1 VKGLLKLI
9 REEFRKLHRRP
20 LLILATLA
28 SIILPI
34 PVSVLASRTG
44 QGYDYLFKIVIQIG
58 HFILL
63 IPVLCVIASLLFF
76 EERDNHTLRLLS
88 IVPVSFSR
96 LAWAKMTVL
105 LIVSIAYSVFTYTA
119 TLIGAVLGGMPV
131 EKPVQKLFLCLV
143 MGIMTWAAAFPCVAI
158 LVKLSKNYIFSV
170 LFSFLYSISGFILTN
185 ATMPEPSP
193 NLFMV
198 LPVNVIS
205 RWLLPVLSELDTAK
219 YLFDIGPSAVSTPV
233 CVLYLAVCLILFG
246 ALLCRSFCKWKEL

>member
-1 VKGLLKLI
+1 MLKLI
-9 REEFRKLHRRP
+9 QQEFHKLHRRP

-34 PVSVLASRTG
+34 PVSILASRTG

-88 IVPVSFSR
+88 IVPVSFSH

-105 LIVSIAYSVFTYTA
+105 LIVSISYSVFAYIA
-119 TLIGAVLGGMPV
+119 TVIGGVLGNMLV
-131 EKPVQKLFLCLV
+131 ENPIQKLLLCLV
-143 MGIMTWAAAFPCVAI
+143 MGIMTWVAAFPCVAI

-170 LFSFLYSISGFILTN
+170 LSSFLYSIIGFILTN
-185 ATMPEPSP
+185 ATMPNPSP

-205 RWLLPVLSELDTAK
+205 RWLLPILGDLNTAK
-219 YLFDIGPSAVSTPV
+219 YLFDIGPSTVSTPV
-233 CVLYLAVCLILFG
+233 CVLYLAVCVILFG
-246 ALLCRSFCKWKEL
+246 ALLCKSFREWKEL